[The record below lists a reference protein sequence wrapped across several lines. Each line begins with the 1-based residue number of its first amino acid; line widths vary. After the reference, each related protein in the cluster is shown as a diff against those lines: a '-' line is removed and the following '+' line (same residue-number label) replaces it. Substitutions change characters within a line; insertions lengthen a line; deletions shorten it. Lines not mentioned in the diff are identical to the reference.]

1 MRTDPAEGA
10 VRSMRVLTVT
20 HYMPP
25 HLGGIEMVA
34 DALVRGLAARGHDT
48 RWVASAAPARAGW
61 EGARLRVP
69 AWNALESKA
78 GVPYPLW
85 AARGLRDLDRQVTL
99 ADVVH
104 VHDCLYMGSAAAV
117 ASARR
122 LGKPVLLTQHIGMVP
137 YGPVL
142 DRVERLAYATL
153 GRAVLAGA
161 DKLVACAPHV
171 PAFFAELGVTR
182 PFQLIRN
189 GIDAARFAG
198 ATPPGRAALRAR
210 YDLSPT
216 ARVVLFSG
224 RLVAKKGVD
233 KVAALQRALAA
244 EGVDL
249 LVAGDGP
256 LAHLLEGVPRTRRLG
271 ALPPDVMPELYALAD
286 LMVLPSHGEGLPLG
300 VQEAMLSGAGVVVSD
315 DPAFRDGLAGMPGA
329 RFARDAAE
337 LLVAARLALAEPT
350 PREVVREAAAARWGL
365 EPFLDA
371 YEQALASLVR

>member
-1 MRTDPAEGA
+1 MRI
-10 VRSMRVLTVT
+10 LTVT

-48 RWVASAAPARAGW
+48 RWVASAVPARPGW
-61 EGARLRVP
+61 DGSRLRVP
-69 AWNALESKA
+69 AWNALEARA
-78 GVPYPLW
+78 GLPYPLW

-171 PAFFAELGVTR
+171 PAFFAELGVAR
-182 PFQLIRN
+182 PFELIRN
-189 GIDAARFAG
+189 GIDAERFVG
-198 ATPPGRAALRAR
+198 ASRERRAALRAR
-210 YDLSPT
+210 YDLADRAWSSSP
-216 ARVVLFSG
+216 G
-224 RLVAKKGVD
+224 RLVAKKGST
-233 KVAALQRALAA
+233 RWPPSS
-244 EGVDL
+244 
-249 LVAGDGP
+249 GP
-256 LAHLLEGVPRTRRLG
+256 SRPTRRG
-271 ALPPDVMPELYALAD
+271 RSSSWPAMAPWRTCSTAPRARAGWASCRPPRCR
-286 LMVLPSHGEGLPLG
+286 S
-300 VQEAMLSGAGVVVSD
+300 STRS
-315 DPAFRDGLAGMPGA
+315 
-329 RFARDAAE
+329 
-337 LLVAARLALAEPT
+337 PT
-350 PREVVREAAAARWGL
+350 
-365 EPFLDA
+365 
-371 YEQALASLVR
+371 

>member
-1 MRTDPAEGA
+1 MRI
-10 VRSMRVLTVT
+10 LTVT

-48 RWVASAAPARAGW
+48 RWVASAVPARPGW
-61 EGARLRVP
+61 DGSRLRVP
-69 AWNALESKA
+69 AWNALEARA
-78 GVPYPLW
+78 GLPYPLW

-171 PAFFAELGVTR
+171 PAFFAELGVAR
-182 PFQLIRN
+182 PFELIRN
-189 GIDAARFAG
+189 GIDAERFVG
-198 ATPPGRAALRAR
+198 ASRERRAALRAR

-233 KVAALQRALAA
+233 KVATLQRALAA
-244 EGVDL
+244 DTPGSEL
-249 LVAGDGP
+249 FVAGDGP
-256 LAHLLEGVPRTRRLG
+256 LAHLLHGSPRTRRLG
-271 ALPPDVMPELYALAD
+271 VVSPAQMPELYALAD

-300 VQEAMLSGAGVVVSD
+300 VQEAMLSGARRSCS
-315 DPAFRDGLAGMPGA
+315 PRAGSRSRRPRRA
-329 RFARDAAE
+329 RGFARPRRRAGASSPSWTRTS
-337 LLVAARLALAEPT
+337 ARS
-350 PREVVREAAAARWGL
+350 RR
-365 EPFLDA
+365 
-371 YEQALASLVR
+371 S

>member
-1 MRTDPAEGA
+1 MRI
-10 VRSMRVLTVT
+10 LTVT

-48 RWVASAAPARAGW
+48 RWVASAVPARPGW
-61 EGARLRVP
+61 DGSRLRVP
-69 AWNALESKA
+69 AWNALEARA
-78 GVPYPLW
+78 GLPYPLW

-171 PAFFAELGVTR
+171 PAFFAELGVAR
-182 PFQLIRN
+182 PFELIRN
-189 GIDAARFAG
+189 GIDAERFVG
-198 ATPPGRAALRAR
+198 ASRERRAALRAR

-233 KVAALQRALAA
+233 KVATLQRALAA
-244 EGVDL
+244 DTPGSEL
-249 LVAGDGP
+249 FVAGDGP
-256 LAHLLEGVPRTRRLG
+256 LAHLLHGSPRTRRLG
-271 ALPPDVMPELYALAD
+271 VVSPAQMPELYALAD

-300 VQEAMLSGAGVVVSD
+300 VQEAMLSGASVVVSD
-315 DPAFRDGLAGMPGA
+315 DPAFRDGLTGMPGV
-329 RFARDAAE
+329 RFARTAEE
-337 LLVAARLALAEPT
+337 LLAASRLTLASPT
-350 PREVVREAAAARWGL
+350 PRAWVREAAAARWGL

-371 YEQALASLVR
+371 YERALASLLKE